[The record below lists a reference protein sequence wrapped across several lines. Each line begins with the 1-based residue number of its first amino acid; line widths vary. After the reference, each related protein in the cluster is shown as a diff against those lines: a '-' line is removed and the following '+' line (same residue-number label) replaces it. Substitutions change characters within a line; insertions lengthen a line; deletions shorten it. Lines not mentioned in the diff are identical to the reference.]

1 MSIWFT
7 TQFLG
12 VLPFPAINRSHRLY
26 PCISPCSVAYAL
38 YITMASGYGFK
49 GGPSRCFSFWQEFQ
63 KCYAQA
69 EGPSDCVA
77 QSDDYLECLHHGKE
91 IARTREVKEHFIRQ
105 ELHKIKEQR
114 EKGELRATGGIM
126 RLGLIGGDQEGG
138 GGSGSGDS
146 GGGGSGE
153 KTSSGGKAKLD
164 SSGGDSE

>member
-1 MSIWFT
+1 MRISGRPAVAMRRPTYLRNGGKAMILAFKSST
-7 TQFLG
+7 GYLLTFSLIA
-12 VLPFPAINRSHRLY
+12 LFRHRCTSPAI
-26 PCISPCSVAYAL
+26 AAL
-38 YITMASGYGFK
+38 
-49 GGPSRCFSFWQEFQ
+49 Q
-63 KCYAQA
+63 
-69 EGPSDCVA
+69 
-77 QSDDYLECLHHGKE
+77 

-153 KTSSGGKAKLD
+153 KTSSGGKAKSD